1 MVNIKIINKI
11 KKSLNILIIALLGI
25 FAIISCENSSKKSS
39 SDKENE
45 VVRVGFY
52 TDSEYQIW
60 TPIAS
65 NLAKEG
71 ITIELVA
78 FANTR
83 MPNQALN
90 NGDIDLNAFQHHAY
104 FDDEVSNNGYD
115 IVAIA
120 DTYISA
126 MNIYSQR
133 ISNINEIKRG
143 DKVAIPNDPSNEGRA
158 LKVLE
163 AARLIKVRPQV
174 GDLPSISDIIENPL
188 ELDILPVEIG
198 SVPSYLPEVACAV
211 INGHVAIDF
220 GLNPGSDYIFKDDP
234 TIYSGNAFVNL
245 IAARR
250 EDKDNPIF
258 QKIIETYQSD
268 LVEKIY
274 ADNYKGSYIP
284 TWK

>member
-1 MVNIKIINKI
+1 MKNNFLK
-11 KKSLNILIIALLGI
+11 ILIILTIALLGV
-25 FAIISCENSSKKSS
+25 FAIISCEKSS
-39 SDKENE
+39 NKENN

-60 TPIAS
+60 NPVVS

-71 ITIELVA
+71 ITVELVS

-104 FDDEVSNNGYD
+104 LNDEVSNLGYD

-126 MNIYSQR
+126 MNIYSKN
-133 ISNINEIKRG
+133 ISNVSELKKG

-163 AARLIKVRPQV
+163 AAGLIKVKPEV

-188 ELDILPVEIG
+188 GLNIISVEIG

-211 INGHVAIDF
+211 INAHVAIDF
-220 GLNPGSDYIFKDDP
+220 GLNPGSDYIFQDNP
-234 TIYSGNAFVNL
+234 SIYSGNAFVNL
-245 IAARR
+245 IAART
-250 EDKDNPIF
+250 EDKDKEIYK
-258 QKIIETYQSD
+258 KIIKAYQSEA
-268 LVEKIY
+268 VEEIY
-274 ADNYKGSYIP
+274 ANNFKGSYLP

>member
-1 MVNIKIINKI
+1 MKNNFLK
-11 KKSLNILIIALLGI
+11 ILIVLILSFTALL
-25 FAIISCENSSKKSS
+25 FVSSCSKKENSE
-39 SDKENE
+39 DN

-52 TDSEYQIW
+52 ADAHYQIW
-60 TPIAS
+60 NPIAS

-71 ITIELVA
+71 IILELVS

-104 FDDEVSNNGYD
+104 LNDEVSNLGYD

-126 MNIYSQR
+126 MNIYSKN
-133 ISNINEIKRG
+133 ISNVSELKKG

-163 AARLIKVRPQV
+163 SAGLIKVRQEV
-174 GDLPSISDIIENPL
+174 GDSPTLLDIIENPL
-188 ELDILPVEIG
+188 NLDIISVEIG

-211 INGHVAIDF
+211 INSHVALDF
-220 GLNPGSDYIFKDDP
+220 GLNPGSDYIFQDDP
-234 TIYSGNAFVNL
+234 TIYKGNSFVNL
-245 IAARR
+245 IAARTK
-250 EDKDNPIF
+250 DKDKEVF
-258 QKIIETYQSD
+258 KKIIKAYKTDMVKE
-268 LVEKIY
+268 IY
-274 ADNYKGSYIP
+274 AKNFKGSFIA
-284 TWK
+284 TW

>member
-1 MVNIKIINKI
+1 MKNNFLK
-11 KKSLNILIIALLGI
+11 ILIILTITLLGV
-25 FAIISCENSSKKSS
+25 FAIISCEKSS
-39 SDKENE
+39 NKENN

-60 TPIAS
+60 NPVVS

-71 ITIELVA
+71 ITVELVS

-104 FDDEVSNNGYD
+104 LNDEVSNLGYD

-126 MNIYSQR
+126 MNIYSKN
-133 ISNINEIKRG
+133 ISNVSELKKG

-163 AARLIKVRPQV
+163 AAGLIKVKPEV

-188 ELDILPVEIG
+188 GLNILAVEIG

-211 INGHVAIDF
+211 INAHVAIDF
-220 GLNPGSDYIFKDDP
+220 GLNPGSDYIFQDNP
-234 TIYSGNAFVNL
+234 SIYSGNAFVNL
-245 IAARR
+245 IAART
-250 EDKDNPIF
+250 EDKDKEIYK
-258 QKIIETYQSD
+258 KIIKAYQSEA
-268 LVEKIY
+268 VEEIY
-274 ADNYKGSYIP
+274 ANNFKGSYLP

>member
-1 MVNIKIINKI
+1 MVNIKMI

>member
-1 MVNIKIINKI
+1 MKNNFLK
-11 KKSLNILIIALLGI
+11 ILIVLTIVLLGV
-25 FAIISCENSSKKSS
+25 FAIISCEKSS
-39 SDKENE
+39 NKENNI
-45 VVRVGFY
+45 VRVGFY

-60 TPIAS
+60 NPVVS

-71 ITIELVA
+71 ITVELVS

-104 FDDEVSNNGYD
+104 LNDEVSNLGYD

-126 MNIYSQR
+126 MNIYSKN
-133 ISNINEIKRG
+133 ISNVSELKRG

-163 AARLIKVRPQV
+163 AAGLIKVKPEV

-188 ELDILPVEIG
+188 GLNILAVEIG

-211 INGHVAIDF
+211 INSHVALDF
-220 GLNPGSDYIFKDDP
+220 GLNPGSDYIFQDNP
-234 TIYSGNAFVNL
+234 SIYSGNAFVNL
-245 IAARR
+245 IAART
-250 EDKDNPIF
+250 EDKDKEIYK
-258 QKIIETYQSD
+258 KIIKAYQSEA
-268 LVEKIY
+268 VEEIY
-274 ADNYKGSYIP
+274 ANNFKGSYLP

>member
-1 MVNIKIINKI
+1 MKNNFLK
-11 KKSLNILIIALLGI
+11 ILIILTIALLGV
-25 FAIISCENSSKKSS
+25 FAIISCEKSS
-39 SDKENE
+39 NKENN

-60 TPIAS
+60 NPVVS

-71 ITIELVA
+71 ITIELVS

-104 FDDEVSNNGYD
+104 LNDEVSNLGYD

-126 MNIYSQR
+126 MNIYSKN
-133 ISNINEIKRG
+133 ISNVSELKKG

-163 AARLIKVRPQV
+163 AAGLIKVKPEV
-174 GDLPSISDIIENPL
+174 GDLPSISDIIENPIGL
-188 ELDILPVEIG
+188 NILAVEIG

-211 INGHVAIDF
+211 INAHVAIDF
-220 GLNPGSDYIFKDDP
+220 GLNPGSDYIFQDNP
-234 TIYSGNAFVNL
+234 SIYSGNAFVNL
-245 IAARR
+245 IAART
-250 EDKDNPIF
+250 EDKDKEIYK
-258 QKIIETYQSD
+258 KIIKAYQSEA
-268 LVEKIY
+268 VEEIY
-274 ADNYKGSYIP
+274 ANNFKGSYLP

>member
-1 MVNIKIINKI
+1 MRSKI
-11 KKSLNILIIALLGI
+11 LNLLIIALLSI
-25 FAIISCENSSKKSS
+25 FVIISCEKSS
-39 SDKENE
+39 SNENNE

-60 TPIAS
+60 TPIVSKLS
-65 NLAKEG
+65 NEG

-104 FDDEVSNNGYD
+104 LDDEVSNLGYD

-126 MNIYSQR
+126 MNIYSQN
-133 ISNINEIKRG
+133 ISNVSEIKRG

-163 AARLIKVRPQV
+163 AAGLIKVRPEA
-174 GDLPSISDIIENPL
+174 GDLPSVSDIIENPL
-188 ELDILPVEIG
+188 ELDVLPVEIG

-220 GLNPGSDYIFKDDP
+220 GLNPGTDYIFKDDP
-234 TIYSGNAFVNL
+234 SIYSGNSFVNL
-245 IAARR
+245 IAART
-250 EDKDNPIF
+250 EDKDKPIF
-258 QKIIETYQSD
+258 KKIVETYQSD
-268 LVEKIY
+268 LVEEIY
-274 ADNYKGSYIP
+274 SNNYKGSYLP
-284 TWK
+284 AWK

>member
-1 MVNIKIINKI
+1 MMNIKMI

-104 FDDEVSNNGYD
+104 FDDEVSNNAYD

-163 AARLIKVRPQV
+163 AAGLIKVRPQV
-174 GDLPSISDIIENPL
+174 GDLPSVSDIIENPL

>member
-1 MVNIKIINKI
+1 MKNNFLK
-11 KKSLNILIIALLGI
+11 ILIILTIALLGV
-25 FAIISCENSSKKSS
+25 FAIISCEKSS
-39 SDKENE
+39 NKENN

-60 TPIAS
+60 NPVVS
-65 NLAKEG
+65 NLAKDG
-71 ITIELVA
+71 ITVKLVS

-104 FDDEVSNNGYD
+104 LNDEVSNLGYD

-126 MNIYSQR
+126 MNIYSKN
-133 ISNINEIKRG
+133 ISNVSELKKG

-163 AARLIKVRPQV
+163 AAGLIKVKPEV

-188 ELDILPVEIG
+188 GLNILAVEIG

-211 INGHVAIDF
+211 INAHVAIDF
-220 GLNPGSDYIFKDDP
+220 GLNPGSDYIFQDNP
-234 TIYSGNAFVNL
+234 SIYSGNAFVNL
-245 IAARR
+245 IAART
-250 EDKDNPIF
+250 EDKDKEIYK
-258 QKIIETYQSD
+258 KIIKAYQSEA
-268 LVEKIY
+268 VEEIY
-274 ADNYKGSYIP
+274 ANNFKGSYLP

>member
-1 MVNIKIINKI
+1 MIRKI
-11 KKSLNILIIALLGI
+11 LNIFIIALLGV
-25 FAIISCENSSKKSS
+25 FAIVSCEKSS
-39 SDKENE
+39 SNENNE

-60 TPIAS
+60 TPIVS

-104 FDDEVSNNGYD
+104 LNDEVSNLGYD

-126 MNIYSQR
+126 MNIYSQN
-133 ISNINEIKRG
+133 ISNVSEIKRR

-163 AARLIKVRPQV
+163 AAGLIKVKPEA
-174 GDLPSISDIIENPL
+174 GDLPTVSDIIENPL
-188 ELDILPVEIG
+188 ELNILPVEIG
-198 SVPSYLPEVACAV
+198 SVPTYLPEVACAV
-211 INGHVAIDF
+211 INSHVAIDF
-220 GLNPGSDYIFKDDP
+220 GLNPGTDYIFKDDP
-234 TIYSGNAFVNL
+234 AIYSGNAFVNL
-245 IAARR
+245 IAART
-250 EDKDNPIF
+250 EDKDKPIF
-258 QKIIETYQSD
+258 KKIIEAYQSD
-268 LVEKIY
+268 LVEEIY
-274 ADNYKGSYIP
+274 SNNYKGSYLP

>member
-1 MVNIKIINKI
+1 MKNNFLK
-11 KKSLNILIIALLGI
+11 ILIVLTIALLEV
-25 FAIISCENSSKKSS
+25 FAIISCEKSS
-39 SDKENE
+39 NKENN

-60 TPIAS
+60 NPVVS

-71 ITIELVA
+71 ITIELVS

-104 FDDEVSNNGYD
+104 LNDEVSNLGYD

-126 MNIYSQR
+126 MNIYSKN
-133 ISNINEIKRG
+133 ISNVSELKKG

-163 AARLIKVRPQV
+163 AAGLIKVKPEV

-188 ELDILPVEIG
+188 GLNILAVEIG

-211 INGHVAIDF
+211 INAHVAIDF
-220 GLNPGSDYIFKDDP
+220 GLNPGSDYIFQDNP
-234 TIYSGNAFVNL
+234 SIYSGNAFVNL
-245 IAARR
+245 IAART
-250 EDKDNPIF
+250 EDKDKEIYK
-258 QKIIETYQSD
+258 KIIKAYQSEA
-268 LVEKIY
+268 VEEIY
-274 ADNYKGSYIP
+274 ANNFKGSYLP

>member
-1 MVNIKIINKI
+1 MKNNFLK
-11 KKSLNILIIALLGI
+11 ILIILTIVLLGV
-25 FAIISCENSSKKSS
+25 FAIISCEKSS
-39 SDKENE
+39 NKENNI
-45 VVRVGFY
+45 VRVGFY

-60 TPIAS
+60 NPVVS

-71 ITIELVA
+71 ITVELVS

-104 FDDEVSNNGYD
+104 FNDEVKNNGYD
-115 IVAIA
+115 IVPIA
-120 DTYISA
+120 DTFIVV
-126 MNIYSQR
+126 MNIYSQK
-133 ISNINEIKRG
+133 ISNVSELKKG

-163 AARLIKVRPQV
+163 AAGLIKVKPEV

-188 ELDILPVEIG
+188 GLNILAVEIG

-211 INGHVAIDF
+211 INSHVALDF
-220 GLNPGSDYIFKDDP
+220 GLNPGSDYIFQDNP
-234 TIYSGNAFVNL
+234 SIYSGNAFVNL
-245 IAARR
+245 IAART
-250 EDKDNPIF
+250 EDKDKEIYK
-258 QKIIETYQSD
+258 KIIKAYQSEA
-268 LVEKIY
+268 VEEIY
-274 ADNYKGSYIP
+274 ANNFKGSYLP

>member
-1 MVNIKIINKI
+1 MKNNFLK
-11 KKSLNILIIALLGI
+11 ILIILTIVLLGV
-25 FAIISCENSSKKSS
+25 FAIISCEKSS
-39 SDKENE
+39 NKENN

-60 TPIAS
+60 NPVVS

-71 ITIELVA
+71 ITVELVS

-104 FDDEVSNNGYD
+104 LNDEVSNLGYD

-126 MNIYSQR
+126 MNIYSKN
-133 ISNINEIKRG
+133 ISNVSELKKG

-163 AARLIKVRPQV
+163 AAGLIKVKPEV

-188 ELDILPVEIG
+188 RLNILAVEIG

-211 INGHVAIDF
+211 INAHVAIDF
-220 GLNPGSDYIFKDDP
+220 GLNPGSDYIFQDNP
-234 TIYSGNAFVNL
+234 SIYSGNAFVNL
-245 IAARR
+245 IAARM
-250 EDKDNPIF
+250 EDKDKEIYK
-258 QKIIETYQSD
+258 KIIKAYQSEA
-268 LVEKIY
+268 VEEIY
-274 ADNYKGSYIP
+274 ANNFKGSYLP

>member
-1 MVNIKIINKI
+1 MKNNFLK
-11 KKSLNILIIALLGI
+11 ILIILTIALLGV
-25 FAIISCENSSKKSS
+25 FAIISCEKSS
-39 SDKENE
+39 NKENN

-60 TPIAS
+60 NPVVS

-71 ITIELVA
+71 ITVELVS

-104 FDDEVSNNGYD
+104 LNDEVSNLGYD

-126 MNIYSQR
+126 MNIYSKN
-133 ISNINEIKRG
+133 ISNVSELKKG

-163 AARLIKVRPQV
+163 AAGLIKVKPEV

-188 ELDILPVEIG
+188 GLNILAVEIG

-211 INGHVAIDF
+211 INAHIAIDF
-220 GLNPGSDYIFKDDP
+220 GLNPGSDYIFQDNP
-234 TIYSGNAFVNL
+234 SIYSGNAFVNL
-245 IAARR
+245 IAART
-250 EDKDNPIF
+250 EDKDKEIYK
-258 QKIIETYQSD
+258 KIIKAYQSEA
-268 LVEKIY
+268 VEEIY
-274 ADNYKGSYIP
+274 ANNFKGSYLP

>member
-1 MVNIKIINKI
+1 MKNNFLKTLIV
-11 KKSLNILIIALLGI
+11 LILSFTALL
-25 FAIISCENSSKKSS
+25 FVSSCSKKENSE
-39 SDKENE
+39 DN

-52 TDSEYQIW
+52 ADAHYQIW
-60 TPIAS
+60 NPIAS

-71 ITIELVA
+71 IILELVS

-104 FDDEVSNNGYD
+104 LNDEVSNLGYD

-126 MNIYSQR
+126 MNIYSKN
-133 ISNINEIKRG
+133 ISNVSELKKG

-163 AARLIKVRPQV
+163 SAGLIKVRPEV
-174 GDLPSISDIIENPL
+174 GDSPTLLDIIENPL
-188 ELDILPVEIG
+188 NLDIISVEIG

-211 INGHVAIDF
+211 INSHVALDF
-220 GLNPGSDYIFKDDP
+220 GLNPGSDYIFQDDP
-234 TIYSGNAFVNL
+234 TIYKGNSFVNL
-245 IAARR
+245 IAARTK
-250 EDKDNPIF
+250 DKDKEVF
-258 QKIIETYQSD
+258 KKIIKAYKTDMVKE
-268 LVEKIY
+268 IY
-274 ADNYKGSYIP
+274 AKNFKGSFIA
-284 TWK
+284 TW

>member
-1 MVNIKIINKI
+1 MKNNFLKILI
-11 KKSLNILIIALLGI
+11 ILIIALLGV
-25 FAIISCENSSKKSS
+25 FAIISCEKSS
-39 SDKENE
+39 NKENN

-60 TPIAS
+60 NPVVS

-71 ITIELVA
+71 ITVELVS

-104 FDDEVSNNGYD
+104 LNDEVSNLGYD

-126 MNIYSQR
+126 MNIYSKN
-133 ISNINEIKRG
+133 ISNVSELKKG

-163 AARLIKVRPQV
+163 AAGLIKVKPEV

-188 ELDILPVEIG
+188 GLNILAVEIG

-211 INGHVAIDF
+211 INAHVAIDF
-220 GLNPGSDYIFKDDP
+220 GLNPGSDYIFQDNP
-234 TIYSGNAFVNL
+234 SIYIGNAFVNL
-245 IAARR
+245 IAART
-250 EDKDNPIF
+250 EDKDKEIYK
-258 QKIIETYQSD
+258 KIIKAYQSEA
-268 LVEKIY
+268 VEEIY
-274 ADNYKGSYIP
+274 ANNFKGSYLP

>member
-1 MVNIKIINKI
+1 MVNIKMI

-115 IVAIA
+115 IVASA

-163 AARLIKVRPQV
+163 AAGLIKVRPQV
-174 GDLPSISDIIENPL
+174 GDLPSVSDIIENPL

>member
-1 MVNIKIINKI
+1 MKNNFLK
-11 KKSLNILIIALLGI
+11 ILIILTIALLGV
-25 FAIISCENSSKKSS
+25 FAIISCEKSS
-39 SDKENE
+39 NKENN

-60 TPIAS
+60 NPVVS

-71 ITIELVA
+71 ITVELVS

-104 FDDEVSNNGYD
+104 LNDEVSNLEYD

-126 MNIYSQR
+126 MNIYSKN
-133 ISNINEIKRG
+133 ISNVSELKKG

-163 AARLIKVRPQV
+163 AAGLIKVKPEV

-188 ELDILPVEIG
+188 GLNILAVEIG

-211 INGHVAIDF
+211 INAHVAIDF
-220 GLNPGSDYIFKDDP
+220 GLNPGSDYIFQDNP
-234 TIYSGNAFVNL
+234 SIYSGNAFVNL
-245 IAARR
+245 IAART
-250 EDKDNPIF
+250 EDKDKEIYK
-258 QKIIETYQSD
+258 KIIKAYQSEA
-268 LVEKIY
+268 VEEIY
-274 ADNYKGSYIP
+274 ANNFKGSYLP

>member
-1 MVNIKIINKI
+1 MKNNFLK
-11 KKSLNILIIALLGI
+11 ILIILTIALLGV
-25 FAIISCENSSKKSS
+25 FAIISCEKSS
-39 SDKENE
+39 NKKNN

-60 TPIAS
+60 NPVVS

-71 ITIELVA
+71 ITIELVS

-104 FDDEVSNNGYD
+104 LNDEVSNLGYD

-126 MNIYSQR
+126 MNIYSKN
-133 ISNINEIKRG
+133 ISNVSELKKG

-163 AARLIKVRPQV
+163 AAGLIKVKPEV

-188 ELDILPVEIG
+188 GLNILAVEIG

-211 INGHVAIDF
+211 INAHVAIDF
-220 GLNPGSDYIFKDDP
+220 GLNPGSDYIFQDNP
-234 TIYSGNAFVNL
+234 SIYSGNAFVNL
-245 IAARR
+245 IAART
-250 EDKDNPIF
+250 EDKDKEIYK
-258 QKIIETYQSD
+258 KIIKAYQSEA
-268 LVEKIY
+268 VEEIY
-274 ADNYKGSYIP
+274 ANNFKGSYLP

>member
-1 MVNIKIINKI
+1 MVNIKMI
-11 KKSLNILIIALLGI
+11 KKILNILIIALLGI

-104 FDDEVSNNGYD
+104 FDDEVSNNAYD

-163 AARLIKVRPQV
+163 AAGLIKVRPQV
-174 GDLPSISDIIENPL
+174 GDLPSVSDIIENPL

>member
-1 MVNIKIINKI
+1 MKNNFLK
-11 KKSLNILIIALLGI
+11 ILIVLTIALLEV
-25 FAIISCENSSKKSS
+25 FAIISCEKSS
-39 SDKENE
+39 NKENN

-60 TPIAS
+60 NPVVS

-71 ITIELVA
+71 ITVELVS

-104 FDDEVSNNGYD
+104 LNDEVSNLGYD

-126 MNIYSQR
+126 MNIYSKN
-133 ISNINEIKRG
+133 ISNVSELKKG

-163 AARLIKVRPQV
+163 AAGLIKVKPEV

-188 ELDILPVEIG
+188 GLNILAVEIG

-211 INGHVAIDF
+211 INAHVAIDF
-220 GLNPGSDYIFKDDP
+220 GLNPGSDYIFQDNP
-234 TIYSGNAFVNL
+234 SIYRGNAFVNL
-245 IAARR
+245 IAART
-250 EDKDNPIF
+250 EDKDKEIYK
-258 QKIIETYQSD
+258 KIIKAYQSEA
-268 LVEKIY
+268 VEEIY
-274 ADNYKGSYIP
+274 ANNFKGSYLP

>member
-1 MVNIKIINKI
+1 MKNNFLK
-11 KKSLNILIIALLGI
+11 ILIILTIVLLGV
-25 FAIISCENSSKKSS
+25 FAIISCEKSS
-39 SDKENE
+39 NKENN

-60 TPIAS
+60 NPVVS

-71 ITIELVA
+71 ITIELVS

-104 FDDEVSNNGYD
+104 LNDEVSNLGYD

-126 MNIYSQR
+126 MNIYSKN
-133 ISNINEIKRG
+133 ISNVSELKKG

-163 AARLIKVRPQV
+163 AAGLIKVKPEV

-188 ELDILPVEIG
+188 GLNILAVEIG

-211 INGHVAIDF
+211 INAHVAIDF
-220 GLNPGSDYIFKDDP
+220 GLNPGSDYIFQDNP
-234 TIYSGNAFVNL
+234 SIYSGNAFVNL
-245 IAARR
+245 IAART
-250 EDKDNPIF
+250 EDKDKEIYK
-258 QKIIETYQSD
+258 KIIKAYQSEA
-268 LVEKIY
+268 VEEIY
-274 ADNYKGSYIP
+274 ANNFKGSYLP

>member
-1 MVNIKIINKI
+1 MKNNFFK
-11 KKSLNILIIALLGI
+11 ILIILTIALLGV
-25 FAIISCENSSKKSS
+25 FAIISCEKSS
-39 SDKENE
+39 NKENN

-60 TPIAS
+60 NPVVS

-71 ITIELVA
+71 ITVELVS

-104 FDDEVSNNGYD
+104 LNDEVSNLGYD

-126 MNIYSQR
+126 MNIYSKN
-133 ISNINEIKRG
+133 ISNVSELKRG

-163 AARLIKVRPQV
+163 AAGLIKVKPEV

-188 ELDILPVEIG
+188 GLNILAVEIG

-211 INGHVAIDF
+211 INAHVAIDF
-220 GLNPGSDYIFKDDP
+220 GLNPGSDYIFQDNP
-234 TIYSGNAFVNL
+234 SIYSGNAFVNL
-245 IAARR
+245 IAART
-250 EDKDNPIF
+250 EDKDKEIYK
-258 QKIIETYQSD
+258 KIIKAYQSEA
-268 LVEKIY
+268 VEEIY
-274 ADNYKGSYIP
+274 ANNFKGSYLP

>member
-1 MVNIKIINKI
+1 MKNNFLK
-11 KKSLNILIIALLGI
+11 ILIILTIALLGV
-25 FAIISCENSSKKSS
+25 FAIISCEKSS
-39 SDKENE
+39 NKENNI
-45 VVRVGFY
+45 VRVGFY

-60 TPIAS
+60 NPVVS

-71 ITIELVA
+71 ITVELVS

-104 FDDEVSNNGYD
+104 LNDEVSNLGYD

-126 MNIYSQR
+126 MNIYSKN
-133 ISNINEIKRG
+133 ISNVSELKKG

-163 AARLIKVRPQV
+163 SAGLIKVRPEV
-174 GDLPSISDIIENPL
+174 GDSPTLLDIIENPL
-188 ELDILPVEIG
+188 NLDIISVEIG

-211 INGHVAIDF
+211 INAHVAIDF
-220 GLNPGSDYIFKDDP
+220 GLNPGSDYIFQDNP
-234 TIYSGNAFVNL
+234 SIYSGNAFVNL
-245 IAARR
+245 IAART
-250 EDKDNPIF
+250 EDKDKEIYK
-258 QKIIETYQSD
+258 KIIKAYQSEA
-268 LVEKIY
+268 VEEIY
-274 ADNYKGSYIP
+274 ANNFKGSYLP

>member
-1 MVNIKIINKI
+1 MKNNFLK
-11 KKSLNILIIALLGI
+11 ILIVLTIALLEV
-25 FAIISCENSSKKSS
+25 FAIISCEKSS
-39 SDKENE
+39 NKENN

-60 TPIAS
+60 NPVVS

-71 ITIELVA
+71 ITIELVS

-104 FDDEVSNNGYD
+104 LNDEVSNLGYD

-126 MNIYSQR
+126 MNIYSKN
-133 ISNINEIKRG
+133 ISNVSELKKG

-163 AARLIKVRPQV
+163 AAGLIKVKPEV

-188 ELDILPVEIG
+188 GLNILAVEIG

-211 INGHVAIDF
+211 INAHVAIDF
-220 GLNPGSDYIFKDDP
+220 GLNPGNDYIFQDNP
-234 TIYSGNAFVNL
+234 SIYSGNAFVNL
-245 IAARR
+245 IAART
-250 EDKDNPIF
+250 EDKDKEIYK
-258 QKIIETYQSD
+258 KIIKAYQSEA
-268 LVEKIY
+268 VEEIY
-274 ADNYKGSYIP
+274 ANNFKGSYLP

>member
-1 MVNIKIINKI
+1 MKNNFLK
-11 KKSLNILIIALLGI
+11 ILIILTIALLGV
-25 FAIISCENSSKKSS
+25 FALISCEKSS
-39 SDKENE
+39 NKENN

-60 TPIAS
+60 NPVVS
-65 NLAKEG
+65 NLAKDG
-71 ITIELVA
+71 ITVKLVS

-104 FDDEVSNNGYD
+104 LNDEVSNLGYD

-126 MNIYSQR
+126 MNIYSKN
-133 ISNINEIKRG
+133 ISNVSELKKG
-143 DKVAIPNDPSNEGRA
+143 DKVAIPNDPSNAGRA

-163 AARLIKVRPQV
+163 AAGLIKVKPEV

-188 ELDILPVEIG
+188 GLNILAVEIG

-211 INGHVAIDF
+211 INAHVAIDF
-220 GLNPGSDYIFKDDP
+220 GLNPGSDYIFQDNP
-234 TIYSGNAFVNL
+234 SIYSGNAFVNL
-245 IAARR
+245 IAART
-250 EDKDNPIF
+250 EDKDKEIYK
-258 QKIIETYQSD
+258 KIIKAYQSEA
-268 LVEKIY
+268 VEEIY
-274 ADNYKGSYIP
+274 ANNFKGSYLP

>member
-1 MVNIKIINKI
+1 MKNNFLK
-11 KKSLNILIIALLGI
+11 ILIVLTIALLGV
-25 FAIISCENSSKKSS
+25 FAIISCEKSS
-39 SDKENE
+39 NKESN

-60 TPIAS
+60 NPVVS

-71 ITIELVA
+71 ITVELVS

-104 FDDEVSNNGYD
+104 LNDEVSNLGYD
-115 IVAIA
+115 IVTIA

-126 MNIYSQR
+126 MNIYSKN
-133 ISNINEIKRG
+133 ISNVSELKKG

-163 AARLIKVRPQV
+163 AAGLIKVKPEV

-188 ELDILPVEIG
+188 GLNILAVEIG

-211 INGHVAIDF
+211 INAHVAIDF
-220 GLNPGSDYIFKDDP
+220 GLNPGSDYIFQDNP
-234 TIYSGNAFVNL
+234 SIYSGNAFVNL
-245 IAARR
+245 IAART
-250 EDKDNPIF
+250 EDKDKEIYK
-258 QKIIETYQSD
+258 KIIKAYQSEA
-268 LVEKIY
+268 VEEIY
-274 ADNYKGSYIP
+274 ANNFKGSYLP